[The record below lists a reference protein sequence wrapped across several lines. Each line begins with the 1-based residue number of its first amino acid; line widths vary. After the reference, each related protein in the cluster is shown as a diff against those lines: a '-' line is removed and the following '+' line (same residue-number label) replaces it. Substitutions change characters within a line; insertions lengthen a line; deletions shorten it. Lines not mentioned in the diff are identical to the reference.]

1 MGERLMLPAWAA
13 WALERPGQ
21 SRRVRVDGI
30 ELHTLCWSADDTPK
44 PPLLF
49 VHGHRAHAHWWDF
62 IAPFFAQTHRVFAMD
77 LSGMGDSD
85 RRSTYPAGIAGRDIA
100 GLVEALG
107 LAPVTLI
114 GHSNGGLRALRA
126 CGDAP
131 ELFKRAIAIDSY
143 PVFEGGRHPTEPAGL
158 KGDRVYPDLASA
170 LARYRLMPEQPH
182 VEPWML
188 AHVARHSVREVAGGW
203 RWKFD
208 PLMPSGLAQED
219 DGNVLLAAVRCPV
232 HYVYGSASA
241 IVSDALAERIVR
253 QLPQGHGPIAVPGGH
268 HHLMFDEPVAL
279 ISTLKALLA

>member
-1 MGERLMLPAWAA
+1 MGESLMPPWAA

-30 ELHTLCWSADDTPK
+30 ELHTLCWSYADSHK

-85 RRSTYPAGIAGRDIA
+85 RRSVYPVGVAGRDIA

-107 LAPVTLI
+107 LAPVTVI

-131 ELFKRAIAIDSY
+131 ELFKRAIVVDSY
-143 PVFEGGRHPTEPAGL
+143 PVFEGGEHPVDPARL
-158 KGDRVYPDLASA
+158 RGDRLYPDLASA
-170 LARYRLMPEQPH
+170 LARYRLLPEQPN
-182 VEPWML
+182 VAPWML

-208 PLMPSGLAQED
+208 ALMPSGLAQED
-219 DGNVLLAAVRCPV
+219 DGEVLLATVRCPV
-232 HYVYGSASA
+232 HYVYGGASA
-241 IVSDALAERIVR
+241 IVDDALAERIVR
-253 QLPQGHGPIAVPGGH
+253 RLPQGHGPIAVPGGH

-279 ISTLKALLA
+279 ISTLRALLA